1 MELEH
6 EVGRDAAVRYCLRAP
21 EYPCVHRVGCCVLR
35 GKAQAE
41 CCGIEQCMGQRE
53 WRVVD

>member
-41 CCGIEQCMGQRE
+41 CCGIEQCMGQR
-53 WRVVD
+53 